1 MGKLTPKQELFVA
14 AYVAEPNA
22 TKAAKTAGYS
32 EKTAYSQGQRL
43 LKKVEVQQAVAEGQ
57 SALAERAEIT
67 KDWLIE
73 KSRNVFELAMGLNT
87 DALDRYGK
95 PTGEQRRQLS
105 AANKAIENIGK
116 LTGHWIDRKDVT
128 MHQIDQMSL
137 EELEDD
143 LAKTRR
149 QIAEIEA
156 AGGI

>member
-1 MGKLTPKQELFVA
+1 MNDKQRRFTQEYLIDL
-14 AYVAEPNA
+14 NA
-22 TKAAKTAGYS
+22 TQAAIRAGYS
-32 EKTAYSQGQRL
+32 EKTAYSQGHDL
-43 LKKVEVQQAVAEGQ
+43 LKKPEIQNAVTDGMAE
-57 SALAERAEIT
+57 LAERAEIT

-116 LTGHWIDRKDVT
+116 LTGHWIDRKDVIIR
-128 MHQIDQMSL
+128 QIDQMSL

-156 AGGI
+156 AEGI